1 MVVLRSTGL
10 HVHVNSLTLRR
21 WPFVSIGDLVSF
33 QLSMVQ
39 KNRARTPR
47 ALEVTADKHRTESH
61 SCSGPTAFAFQSS
74 PGSKFYSTRSYKEWL
89 ESSRKCQPRKGD
101 GSGDGEELGGA
112 EEGEAIITIYYVR
125 KTSIF
130 DKGEQ
135 N

>member
-1 MVVLRSTGL
+1 MVVLRAIGL

-21 WPFVSIGDLVSF
+21 WPFVSIGSLVSF

-47 ALEVTADKHRTESH
+47 AIEVTAGKHRTERC
-61 SCSGPTAFAFQSS
+61 SCSGPTAFALQSS
-74 PGSKFYSTRSYKEWL
+74 PGSKFYSPRSYKEWP

-101 GSGDGEELGGA
+101 GSGGGEELGGA
-112 EEGEAIITIYYVR
+112 EEGETIIAIYYVI

-130 DKGEQ
+130 SEGGK